1 MKSHARALTA
11 CLLAAAL
18 AAVAAGAAAQGRA
31 GSRPVQTQPQ
41 AEGQDPQDFF
51 IDTVNVS
58 VVNVDVYVT
67 DKKGNRINGLTK
79 DDFEV
84 FENGKPVT
92 VTNFYAV
99 EGGKAVA
106 GAAEPEAAAPGASQ
120 APPVPGLPGLDEI
133 EVPEDQR
140 LRLVVYIDNFNIH
153 PFNRNRVMRELR
165 VFLNQKLSRG
175 DSVMLVSYDRSLKV
189 RRNFT
194 SDPDLIAS
202 ALVELERVTGAAV
215 HQESDRKQAIRN
227 IQDSQSVSEAMMYA
241 RSYAEATYNDLQF
254 TIGALKETVDALAGL
269 PGRKAI
275 LYVSDGLPMTAG
287 QDIFYAV
294 QNKYGSQGASLTE
307 SFSFDASRRYSEL
320 AAQANAHRVSFYT
333 IDAAGLRTY
342 SSISAE
348 NSAPMEGAVMID
360 SMQISNMQSTLQF
373 LAEKTGGMAVLNSNV
388 VLPQLERIAQDF
400 NTYYSLGYSPAHF
413 GDGRYHKIEVK
424 VKGRKGLVVRHREG
438 YRDKPV
444 ESRMND
450 ATIATLHFPFE
461 ENPLGIAVDFGQVT
475 RRDDGLFLLPV
486 NVRIPLDNVT
496 MVPREATNEARLRLY
511 LAAMDSGGDT
521 SEVQNQIVPISI
533 PNADMANAKG
543 KYYVYSVSLL
553 MRGGDHKVGV
563 GVRDDVA
570 GEASFLSRSVRV
582 GARG

>member
-1 MKSHARALTA
+1 MA
-11 CLLAAAL
+11 CLLTAAL
-18 AAVAAGAAAQGRA
+18 APGLILELEAQGRA
-31 GSRPVQTQPQ
+31 GSRPAQTGPQ
-41 AEGQDPQDFF
+41 EQAPQDFF

-84 FENGKPVT
+84 FENGKPVAI
-92 VTNFYAV
+92 TNFYAV
-99 EGGKAVA
+99 EGGKAVHSA
-106 GAAEPEAAAPGASQ
+106 PAEATETPQ
-120 APPVPGLPGLDEI
+120 APQVPGMPTLDQVET
-133 EVPEDQR
+133 PEDQR
-140 LRLVVYIDNFNIH
+140 LRLVIYIDNFNIH

-165 VFLNQKLSRG
+165 IFLTQKLSRG

-194 SDPDLIAS
+194 VDPDLIAS
-202 ALVELERVTGAAV
+202 ALTELEKVTGAAV
-215 HQESDRKQAIRN
+215 HQESDFKQAIRN
-227 IQDSQSVSEAMMYA
+227 IEESQSAGEAMMYA
-241 RSYAEATYNDLQF
+241 RSFAESTYNDLQF
-254 TIGALKETVDALAGL
+254 TIGALKETVDGLAGL

-287 QDIFYAV
+287 QEVFYAV
-294 QNKYGSQGASLTE
+294 QNKYGTQGASLTE
-307 SFSFDASRRYSEL
+307 SFSFDASRRYAEL
-320 AAQANAHRVSFYT
+320 AAQANANRVTFYT

-348 NSAPMEGAVMID
+348 NSAPMEGGVMID
-360 SMQISNMQSTLQF
+360 SIKISNLQSTLQF

-388 VLPQLERIAQDF
+388 VLPQLEKIGQDF
-400 NTYYSLGYSPAHF
+400 NTYYSLGYSPTHF

-424 VKGRKGLVVRHREG
+424 VKGRKGLIVRHREG

-450 ATIATLHFPFE
+450 ATLATLHFPFE
-461 ENPLGIAVDFGQVT
+461 ENPMGIDIDFGQVT
-475 RRDDGLFLLPV
+475 RREDGLYLLPV
-486 NVRIPLDNVT
+486 NVRIPLDKVT
-496 MVPREATNEARLRLY
+496 LVPRDTTNEARLRLF

-521 SEVQNQIVPISI
+521 SEVQNQLVPISI
-533 PNADMANAKG
+533 PNADLEKAKG

-570 GEASFLSRSVRV
+570 GESSFLSRSVRI
-582 GARG
+582 GAPRNG